1 MDTKDL
7 DQHLEAGQRWGFIKE
22 TGDPEYLGWVLLHKR
37 KPKIV
42 PAFDPRE
49 DPEGYARFQSMRA
62 ETLRRPYYIHIVELK
77 RDVHERGDY
86 ETSEDQRN
94 KENHYFADLEE
105 AVAFLNQR
113 GYSLDKIRPA
123 VEIDAP

>member
-1 MDTKDL
+1 MDHKDL
-7 DQHLEAGQRWGFIKE
+7 DRHLEAGQRWGFIKE
-22 TGDPEYLGWVLLHKR
+22 TGDPEYLGWVLLRKR
-37 KPKIV
+37 KPRPV
-42 PAFDPRE
+42 TAFDPRE
-49 DPEGYARFQSMRA
+49 PERYAQFLSRRD
-62 ETLRRPYYIHIVELK
+62 EILRQPYYIHVVELK
-77 RDVHERGDY
+77 RDVYERGDY